1 MPRPPGALNRANRG
15 DTYKKGPN
23 IDTSEER
30 VKKLAEI
37 RQIDGEVLDAMSKT
51 NRMRLTHSDPANLS
65 LRQVQT
71 AGAEFLASL
80 VGHPEFRKRLVEEGL
95 KDPVSILKIA
105 SSERPKEIHMEA
117 DIQHSVVVVPTQLSA
132 ADWEDKIKTIQENQT
147 IEAEWE
153 DK

>member
-15 DTYKKGPN
+15 DMSKKGQN
-23 IDTSEER
+23 GDTSEER
-30 VKKLAEI
+30 VQKLEQI
-37 RQIDGEVLDAMSKT
+37 RQIDGEVLDGMSKT

-95 KDPVSILKIA
+95 KDPVSLLKIA

-117 DIQHSVVVVPTQLSA
+117 DITHSVVVVPTQMTA
-132 ADWEDKIKTIQENQT
+132 ADWDAQILT
-147 IEAEWE
+147 IEGETVKE
-153 DK
+153 DGW